1 LCLRRCQRVTNNLKS
16 RATALAPAKA
26 HVVDVNVNR
35 PSGLSIQVPPRSSSL
50 AGTTVIH
57 VPAGDNRDSWIYSS
71 CSPPATPSQ
80 PWTGVRNPSPK
91 QNLFRRQFDPYL
103 PKRRLDLAM
112 TSPPLSPTTETADA
126 LNIPSVWKELS
137 TTCPDEKEFGGDSTS
152 DTEQAV
158 LSTDSI
164 NDILTALENLTSHFP
179 STTLQ
184 PDTPCILAIRSQLA
198 PPSTVNQQSKPSNGL
213 HPPLFLGHPSADVIV
228 RRRKTTNFS
237 KPRRSPSTAT
247 SKSCP
252 APRSTQLATV
262 QDFHLPHSTHQVTLP
277 PPDMHALHRIFPKSS
292 KFMCSSLYA
301 NILAHIFVTSLSTP
315 HKLPRSLKKR
325 RDTPYWPTTGV
336 PSKAADVLGIPGL
349 GIAYPQAPKEDGV
362 RSEQVSRLVEVLRK
376 SITCLISSIDSESYP
391 EDSELTGLK
400 AELGSLFIKSLEEV
414 VRSCEMSSYHSF

>member
-1 LCLRRCQRVTNNLKS
+1 MKS

-26 HVVDVNVNR
+26 HVVDVNANC

-50 AGTTVIH
+50 AGTTIIH
-57 VPAGDNRDSWIYSS
+57 VPADDNRDSWMYSS
-71 CSPPATPSQ
+71 YSPPATPSQ
-80 PWTGVRNPSPK
+80 LWTGDRNPSPK

-112 TSPPLSPTTETADA
+112 TSPPFSPTTETADA
-126 LNIPSVWKELS
+126 FTDPPVWKEPS
-137 TTCPDEKEFGGDSTS
+137 TTCPDEKAYGGHSTS
-152 DTEQAV
+152 DTERAV
-158 LSTDSI
+158 LSADSI

-198 PPSTVNQQSKPSNGL
+198 PQSTGSQPSKPSNGI
-213 HPPLFLGHPSADVIV
+213 HSPLFLNHPAADAIV

-237 KPRRSPSTAT
+237 KPRRLPSSAT

-252 APRSTQLATV
+252 TPRNTQLTTS
-262 QDFHLPHSTHQVTLP
+262 QDFHLPHSNPQGTLSP
-277 PPDMHALHRIFPKSS
+277 PEMQALHRIFPKGS
-292 KFMCSSLYA
+292 KFMRSTLYA
-301 NILAHIFVTSLSTP
+301 NILAHIFVSSLSTP
-315 HKLPRSLKKR
+315 YQAPKSPKKR
-325 RDTPYWPTTGV
+325 RDTPYWPTTDV

-349 GIAYPQAPKEDGV
+349 GIMYPSAPNEDGV
-362 RSEQVSRLVEVLRK
+362 WSERVSRLAEVLRK
-376 SITCLISSIDSESYP
+376 SITCLVSSIDPESCQ
-391 EDSELTGLK
+391 EDSEFTGLG